1 MVRALLAVLALGA
14 PVAATAAD
22 DLKVIRLE
30 QDVRDLQRQVGTL
43 TQQLAQLR
51 SQLAR
56 PAGLPAPAPA
66 PGAAVASGAAPAR
79 DQWVDAAKWDRVKPG
94 ISELEVVGLLGPP
107 TSMRAQGNERVLLY
121 AMEIGSSGFL
131 GGSVTLR
138 DRAVVDVS
146 RPELR

>member
-1 MVRALLAVLALGA
+1 MVRALLAVLMLGA
-14 PVAATAAD
+14 PVAAIAAD

-30 QDVRDLQRQVGTL
+30 QDVRDLQRQVGAL

-56 PAGLPAPAPA
+56 PAEQPVTAPGTPAASASAPAQDA
-66 PGAAVASGAAPAR
+66 
-79 DQWVDAAKWDRVKPG
+79 WVDAAKWDRVRPG

-121 AMEIGSSGFL
+121 AMEIGGSGFL

-138 DRAVVDVS
+138 DRAVVDV
-146 RPELR
+146 RKPELK